1 MRDQEQRLALTLVQ
15 RQHSLLS
22 QDLHFNVA
30 SVDTRGVTGS
40 LDLVGYFTED
50 SYGCEERVWVELKAW
65 GTTTFDTYFQK
76 EQEELPS
83 RLVKEQRKDTS
94 LCGVLLVRLGI
105 CACTLDS
112 FRPRTPP
119 CSTSV
124 QRLPTQDAGSAQVGL
139 WRRCAHVLILLSV
152 FLVAARVQ
160 KAGRVWKP
168 PLLTAVLWSATTRT
182 WLTHSS

>member
-105 CACTLDS
+105 YVHVRWIRLDQGHHHVQLQ
-112 FRPRTPP
+112 FNVYQHRT
-119 CSTSV
+119 
-124 QRLPTQDAGSAQVGL
+124 Q
-139 WRRCAHVLILLSV
+139 
-152 FLVAARVQ
+152 AALKLAFGGDVHMC
-160 KAGRVWKP
+160 
-168 PLLTAVLWSATTRT
+168 LFC
-182 WLTHSS
+182 